1 MTAAVTTLNPEI
13 YTKRSDTIAN
23 RKRHYE
29 TIFILAPG
37 TDEKI
42 VTTLTEKY
50 SSTLETLGSGILRK
64 DDWGKMKLAHEIEK
78 HGQGRYFYYR
88 YIATAAAVL
97 ELERNLKLEVAVLRF
112 LTVRL
117 SEVLSEAEQEDLK
130 QRAAKEPS
138 TPPNQQ
144 RADEYSDFD

>member
-1 MTAAVTTLNPEI
+1 MTAVVNTLNPDI

-37 TDEKI
+37 TDEKV
-42 VTTLTEKY
+42 VTALLEKY
-50 SSTLETLGSGILRK
+50 TTSLETLGSSILRK

-88 YIATAAAVL
+88 YIATASAVL
-97 ELERNLKLEVAVLRF
+97 ELERNLKLEVAILRF

-117 SEVLSEAEQEDLK
+117 SDVLSGAEQEDLK

-138 TPPNQQ
+138 TPPNHT
-144 RADEYSDFD
+144 RADEYSDFE

>member
-1 MTAAVTTLNPEI
+1 VTAVVNALNSEI
-13 YTKRSDTIAN
+13 YAKRAETIAN

-37 TDEKI
+37 TDEKV
-42 VTTLTEKY
+42 VTTLIEKY
-50 SSTLETLGSGILRK
+50 TASLDSMGSAILRK

-88 YIATAAAVL
+88 YIATAAAVA
-97 ELERNLKLEVAVLRF
+97 ELERNLKLEVSVLRF

-117 SEVLSEAEQEDLK
+117 SEALSEAEQEDLK
-130 QRAAKEPS
+130 QRAPKEAS
-138 TPPNQQ
+138 TPPNHT
-144 RADEYSDFD
+144 RADEYSDFE